1 MAEAK
6 NTFIKSK
13 MNKDLDARL
22 MPNAEYRNAVNI
34 QVSRSEGDGVGSL
47 ENVLGND
54 IIIPNGIE
62 PTLTNLTAIGYFAD
76 EANSDIYIFLTD
88 NDKTVYNP
96 EAHHFVY
103 KYNLNT
109 TILEKLLEGVFLNFS
124 KFNPI
129 IGINLLENLLFWTDN
144 RNQPR
149 KINVTSAKEGTYYTT
164 EETISVAKYNPYQ
177 PIELYQQSTVPAASG
192 AYETTMKDVTNTFL
206 PDGGEG
212 IVKAGVNNASSFVV
226 TDLVMPAYPSQPVS
240 GKSVSYVDQNTQL
253 IVPLGTIASNGWNAG
268 SNTLTLTANVTIPV
282 FTRIVFS
289 PNPYFDGNYNGDPNF
304 LQDKFVRFSYRF
316 KFDDNEYSLMA
327 PFTQICFIPQ
337 QDGYFINSTL
347 TEGDEQQAYSS
358 TIVDFMENKVNKIGL
373 KIQLPSNGNQLRDIN
388 KITEIDI
395 LYKESNSLVVNV
407 IESIAVADLQ
417 GLNSKV
423 YDYEYQSKKPYKT
436 LSPDVIT
443 RVFDK
448 VPIKA
453 LSQEIISNRV
463 VYGNFQNKKT
473 PPASINYNVNASDKS
488 SFDLNEGV
496 GTVTSQ
502 PSSTTIALTTTST
515 STIEVGSI
523 VSGTGITTGTLV
535 TAKTNSSTTPTITI
549 NNTATVSAGAVLSF
563 SKSGKDVDRTSIIE
577 YPSSSLKGNRNYQV
591 GFVLA
596 DIFGRQSTVILS
608 SNKNSVQVGA
618 NSFLGSTLFSSYHT
632 EDPVTWPGDS
642 LKVLVNDPITGEL
655 YNGDTTSLNYNPL
668 GWYSYK
674 IVVKQTEQ
682 EYYNVYNAG
691 AIKGLPFNN
700 VTNSPLPTLEKNKS
714 FISLINDNINKVSR
728 DLSEVGPQ
736 DKTFRSSVIL
746 YGRVENTDS
755 VIANQQNKQ
764 YKTDRHF
771 FTTSSVEDLYDLFDV
786 LQFRASGSTDIL
798 VTSDKNA
805 YFPFYKSDSNPFIA
819 EIITSQS
826 SYEQFGVVNN
836 ATIVEINAVLGAA
849 VADSSEITVGS
860 LVPATAIQVGSV
872 VTWVNMPIYI
882 SPTVVIAIEP
892 VSGSP
897 GTFICTLNRNVTIAN
912 SVPQTNI
919 NFSSTGYS
927 AVENLAIFETAPV
940 ESRLDIFWETS
951 SAGLISD
958 LNTLIR
964 TEAGAGKNLSPFVTT
979 NFTEAIGTNGNITNQ
994 PFNLV
999 DDFGAI
1005 ITTGITSFVI
1015 TSVTQRGNDV
1025 SSYFNL
1031 VAAGTA
1037 YNVQVTQ
1044 GISNSFLDNAYFGAA
1059 ELEANSGYNFEF
1071 TSVVNGVT
1079 TVYLETVNLLNIQ
1092 PAITAV
1098 TPPVGSGAEIQL
1110 QSAPNITNLMVA
1122 TATNG
1127 ANAALNVNKG
1137 TEINWSIVA
1146 TANSNPLVPVS
1157 FFTPFVTDVVDGVGF
1172 KSQCQVKNSQAALSG
1187 GLGANSPVQVPGDTY
1202 KLILTAADGG
1212 QSPISLTYNLKLGI
1226 TPVFN
1231 SVKQNTINYSDSSG
1245 NQYTETYVT
1254 LKIANQPDA
1263 QNWNGFYIYSVGSLN
1278 AYNDLTDNVVT
1289 VEINNQ
1295 TATRTAGSC
1304 SNFSNWYFAP
1314 LSEAA
1319 VLALYISCLNPAPAS
1334 TPVPTVGASIPQSGT
1349 PFWSVVN

>member
-34 QVSRSEGDGVGSL
+34 QVSRSEGDDVGSL

-62 PTLTNLTAIGYFAD
+62 PTLTNLTAIGYLAD
-76 EANSDIYIFLTD
+76 EASSDIYIFLTD

-129 IGINLLENLLFWTDN
+129 IGVNLLENLLFWTDN

-177 PIELYQQSTVPAASG
+177 PIELYQPSAKSATAG
-192 AYETTMKDVTNTFL
+192 AYETTMKNVTDTFL

-212 IVKAGVNNASSFVV
+212 IVKSITTNNSSFTV
-226 TDLVMPAYPSQPVS
+226 TDLTMPSYPAVPIAGQ
-240 GKSVSYVDQNTQL
+240 SVFYVDQNTQL
-253 IVPLGTIASNGWNAG
+253 IVPFDPPRVVNSWAA
-268 SNTLTLTANVTIPV
+268 NTSILTLNGPVTMPA
-282 FTRIVFS
+282 FTRIVLS
-289 PNPYFDGNYNGDPNF
+289 PNPYFDGKYNGDPNF

-327 PFTQICFIPQ
+327 PFTQVCFIPQ
-337 QDGYFINSTL
+337 QDGYFINSSL

-373 KIQLPSNGNQLRDIN
+373 QIQLPSNGNQLRDIN

-423 YDYEYQSKKPYKT
+423 YEYEYQSKKPYKT
-436 LSPDVIT
+436 LSPDAIT

-463 VYGNFQNKKT
+463 VYGNFQNKNT
-473 PPASINYNVNASDKS
+473 PPAFINYNVNASDKS
-488 SFDLNEGV
+488 PFDLNTGTA
-496 GTVTSQ
+496 TVTGS
-502 PSSTTIALTTTST
+502 PTTTSIALAT
-515 STIEVGSI
+515 TAVSTIEAGSI
-523 VSGTGITTGTLV
+523 VLGTGIESGTIV
-535 TAKTNSSTTPTITI
+535 VSKTNSTVTPIITI
-549 NNTATVSAGAVLSF
+549 NKAASVAVGAVLTF
-563 SKSGKDVDRTSIIE
+563 SKPGKDVDRTSIIE
-577 YPSSSLKGNRNYQV
+577 YPNSSLKGNRNYQV

-608 SNKNSVQVGA
+608 SNRNSVQVGA
-618 NSFLGSTLFSSYHT
+618 DSFLGSTLFSSYHT
-632 EDPVTWPGDS
+632 GDPVAWPGDS
-642 LKVLVNDPITGEL
+642 LKVLVNDPITTNL
-655 YNGDTTSLNYNPL
+655 YNGDITSLNYNPL

-746 YGRVENTDS
+746 YGRVENTDNL
-755 VIANQQNKQ
+755 VINQQNRQ
-764 YKTDRHF
+764 YKTNRHF

-786 LQFRASGSTDIL
+786 LQFRAAGSTDIL
-798 VTSDKNA
+798 VTSVKNA

-826 SYEQFGVVNN
+826 SFEQFGVVNN
-836 ATIVEINAVLGAA
+836 ATIVEINAR
-849 VADSSEITVGS
+849 TVSQTAGTDI
-860 LVPATAIQVGSV
+860 VVVDTGDPAPAGVIEVGSV
-872 VTWVNMPIYI
+872 VTWPDMPVYI
-882 SPTVVIAIEP
+882 SPTVVIAVEP
-892 VSGSP
+892 NSSGADYF
-897 GTFICTLNRNVTIAN
+897 TCTLNRNVSISVAGASTIL
-912 SVPQTNI
+912 
-919 NFSSTGYS
+919 NFSSTGYA

-958 LNTLIR
+958 LNTLIT
-964 TEAGAGKNLSPFVTT
+964 TEAGAGDSLFPFVTT
-979 NFTEAIGTNGNITNQ
+979 GFTEAIALNSNITNS

-999 DDFGAI
+999 DDFGVAI
-1005 ITTGITSFVI
+1005 TSGITSFVI

-1025 SSYFNL
+1025 SNYFNL
-1031 VAAGTA
+1031 VASGTA
-1037 YNVQVTQ
+1037 YNIQVTQ
-1044 GISNSFLDNAYFGAA
+1044 NFLNEAYFGAA
-1059 ELEANSGYNFEF
+1059 ELEANSGYNFELA
-1071 TSVVNGVT
+1071 SVVNGVT
-1079 TVYLETVNLLNIQ
+1079 TVYFETVNLLNVV
-1092 PAITAV
+1092 PAFTAV
-1098 TPPVGSGAEIQL
+1098 NPPPGTL
-1110 QSAPNITNLMVA
+1110 DFQSAPNITNLMLA

-1127 ANAALNVNKG
+1127 ANAAVNVNKG
-1137 TEINWSIVA
+1137 TEISWSIIA
-1146 TANSNPLVPVS
+1146 TANSAPDVPVS

-1202 KLILTAADGG
+1202 ELTLTASDGG
-1212 QSPISLTYNLKLGI
+1212 QFPSSLKYNLKLGI
-1226 TPVFN
+1226 IPKAN
-1231 SVKQNTINYSDSSG
+1231 SVKQVTIEYEDISG
-1245 NQYTETYVT
+1245 VFHDDTYVILQIEGNSIT
-1254 LKIANQPDA
+1254 T
-1263 QNWNGFYIYSVGSLN
+1263 WNGFYIYSTTNNTLN
-1278 AYNDLTDNVVT
+1278 AYNELTSNVVT
-1289 VEINNQ
+1289 VEINN
-1295 TATRTAGSC
+1295 TSATRISGSC
-1304 SNFSNWYFAP
+1304 SAISPWYYSP
-1314 LSEAA
+1314 SEAA
-1319 VLALYISCLNPAPAS
+1319 VISLYTECLNPVIKP
-1334 TPVPTVGASIPQSGT
+1334 GT
-1349 PFWSVVN
+1349 ALVVNNTQIQNLNLGPFWSVMN